1 MMVRLARARSMSA
14 LAALGLVAL
23 GLAQGCAF
31 SHPEPMS
38 QARMLVQKGRPAE
51 AAHELEA
58 HLRKHP
64 DEAALAERRLLVRVY
79 ASMGQMEQ
87 AQQQTRKLAEVL
99 GPASPVPSVE
109 LGYALELNHRY
120 DEALEQ
126 YDVAAAIAQ
135 TDPLGPLTGGL
146 RAARWGEAELAEPRL
161 VEALRRDPRNAEG
174 WHALGLVRS
183 RLGNLDGAVEA
194 YQSGLRAD
202 PRALDNRVGL
212 ATIAVLRGNASAA
225 LAEYDALISA
235 RPKFAD
241 AHLGRSWALMKLGR
255 LDDAQRALDRAHEL
269 GASAGPL
276 GAQRRAL
283 AALRSMH

>member
-1 MMVRLARARSMSA
+1 MN
-14 LAALGLVAL
+14 
-23 GLAQGCAF
+23 
-31 SHPEPMS
+31 

-51 AAHELEA
+51 AAQELEA

-64 DEAALAERRLLVRVY
+64 GEAALAERRLLVRVY
-79 ASMGQMEQ
+79 ASMGQMAQ

-99 GPASPVPSVE
+99 GPTSPVPSIE

-135 TDPLGPLTGGL
+135 NDPLGPLTGGL

-161 VEALRRDPRNAEG
+161 VEALRRDPHNAVA

-183 RLGNLDGAVEA
+183 RLGNLDGAVDA
-194 YQSGLRAD
+194 YRSGLRAD
-202 PRALDNRVGL
+202 PGALDNRVGL
-212 ATIAVLRGNASAA
+212 ATIALLRGDPSAA
-225 LAEYDALISA
+225 LAEYDALVSA

-255 LDDAQRALDRAHEL
+255 LDDAQRALDRAQEL
-269 GASAGPL
+269 GASAHPL

-283 AALRSMH
+283 AELRSMH